1 MGFGFEIGFQ
11 CGFLMGFKSEMG
23 FLCGLLMGFEPLGWI
38 LDLMG

>member
-23 FLCGLLMGFEPLGWI
+23 FLCGLLMGFEPIGWI